1 MKKTLSYSLA
11 ALTLSGT
18 VSTSALADDKGISRE
33 ELNRLLQSA
42 SDYGFTHYDELGVD
56 DGQFEIEGWRKDGW
70 RLDVDMA
77 LNDGSLL
84 REQQRQSQIPDWS
97 LSGDEVSKAL
107 DRAQNEGLELIV
119 GLDANQSHIEV
130 DGYGTDHQEIE
141 IRLNRNTF
149 EVAGV
154 EYDD

>member
-141 IRLNRNTF
+141 IHLNRDTF